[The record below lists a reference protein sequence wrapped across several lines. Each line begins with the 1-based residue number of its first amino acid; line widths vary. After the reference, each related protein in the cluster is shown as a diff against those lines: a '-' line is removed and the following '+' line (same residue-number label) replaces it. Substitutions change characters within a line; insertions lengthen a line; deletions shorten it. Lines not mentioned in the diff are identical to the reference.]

1 MSPALGNDT
10 NCGGPYIY
18 AAWALTGVAG
28 LALAVQ
34 YTTKAW
40 IRWMLPRVSSP
51 RRIWGLEDILY
62 AAGYAFD
69 IAHMVLIQRR
79 LVFKVE
85 TSPDPSDALTSF
97 ENGLGRHMWFL
108 SDAERTLALK
118 NEFISQPLAVTASML
133 SRSGMMCFLY
143 TCFSSI
149 DKQIRLSII
158 VCMAIQVVVNS
169 VTIIQIVVQ
178 CGPHPYHAAN
188 RVSYFHYMWDNPPAD
203 GSVVCQSP
211 TVQTTIGFVQG
222 GFNTT
227 IDFFLTALSA
237 VQLWRYTL
245 RATDAAPAKHK
256 LPFSRI
262 RRMPRQA
269 LFRRIWQT
277 ISLSGPLLI
286 SGIASI
292 VKTYLL
298 KTLGERNDITHN
310 TVPFIL
316 WVKIE
321 NYSILLASLAPMIRL
336 FVSMVSTDKGQC
348 GPYWSNSRSKN
359 SHPGLEL
366 NSQPHTQERRAV
378 LMAVFADEKIVQ
390 YTGEEW
396 QRAGSRTHH
405 GRRNSDVQDGSNKV
419 TVRTDIVVRV
429 SSDEA
434 STERL
439 VV

>member
-79 LVFKVE
+79 LVFKLE

-178 CGPHPYHAAN
+178 CGPHPYHAV
-188 RVSYFHYMWDNPPAD
+188 RD
-203 GSVVCQSP
+203 
-211 TVQTTIGFVQG
+211 
-222 GFNTT
+222 
-227 IDFFLTALSA
+227 ALSSFLA
-237 VQLWRYTL
+237 IADRCNSLVGMNRPIE
-245 RATDAAPAKHK
+245 ATDAAPAKHK

-316 WVKIE
+316 IE

>member
-1 MSPALGNDT
+1 MSTALGNDT
-10 NCGGPYIY
+10 NY
-18 AAWALTGVAG
+18 GVAG
-28 LALAVQ
+28 LALAFR
-34 YTTKAW
+34 YTTKTW

-51 RRIWGLEDILY
+51 ERVWGLEDILY
-62 AAGYAFD
+62 GAAYGFD
-69 IAHMVLIQRR
+69 IAHMVFIQR
-79 LVFKVE
+79 
-85 TSPDPSDALTSF
+85 SF

-108 SDAERTLALK
+108 SDAERNLALK
-118 NEFISQPLAVTASML
+118 NEFVSQPLAVTASML

-143 TCFSSI
+143 TCFSSV

-158 VCMAIQVVVNS
+158 VCMAIQVMVNS
-169 VTIIQIVVQ
+169 VTVVQIIVQ
-178 CGPHPYHAAN
+178 CGPNPYHAVN

-203 GSVVCQSP
+203 GTVVCQSP
-211 TVQTTIGFVQG
+211 AVQTTIGFVQG

-237 VQLWRYTL
+237 VQLWRYTI
-245 RATDAAPAKHK
+245 RATDSTPAQHK
-256 LPFSRI
+256 PLFGRI

-277 ISLSGPLLI
+277 VSLSGPLLL

-321 NYSILLASLAPMIRL
+321 NYSILLASFAPMIRL
-336 FVSMVSTDKGQC
+336 FVSMVSTDKGQS
-348 GPYWSNSRSKN
+348 GGYWSNSRSKN

-366 NSQPHTQERRAV
+366 DSQPHTQKKGAV
-378 LMAVFADEKIVQ
+378 VMSVSAAEEAVQHTD
-390 YTGEEW
+390 EEW
-396 QRAGSRTHH
+396 KRASSRAHH
-405 GRRNSDVQDGSNKV
+405 RHRRSDLQDGSNGV
-419 TVRTDIVVRV
+419 TVRTEIVVRV
-429 SSDEA
+429 SSDKA

-439 VV
+439 VI

>member
-1 MSPALGNDT
+1 MPTALENDT
-10 NCGGPYIY
+10 NYAGPYIY

-28 LALAVQ
+28 LALAFR
-34 YTTKAW
+34 YTTKTW

-51 RRIWGLEDILY
+51 ERVWGLEDILY
-62 AAGYAFD
+62 GSAYAFD
-69 IAHMVLIQRR
+69 IAHMVFIQRS
-79 LVFKVE
+79 FK
-85 TSPDPSDALTSF
+85 
-97 ENGLGRHMWFL
+97 NGLGRHMWFL
-108 SDAERTLALK
+108 SDAERKLALK

-143 TCFSSI
+143 TCFSSV

-169 VTIIQIVVQ
+169 VTAVQIIVQ
-178 CGPHPYHAAN
+178 CGPNPYHAVN

-203 GSVVCQSP
+203 GSVICQSP
-211 TVQTTIGFVQG
+211 AVQTTIGFVQG
-222 GFNTT
+222 GITPAAVSTIHRTDGWPGFNTT

-237 VQLWRYTL
+237 VQLWRYTI
-245 RATDAAPAKHK
+245 RATDSAQAQHK
-256 LPFSRI
+256 PVFSRI

-277 ISLSGPLLI
+277 ISLSGPLLL

-321 NYSILLASLAPMIRL
+321 NYSILLATFAPMIRL
-336 FVSMVSTDKGQC
+336 FVSMASTDKGQS
-348 GPYWSNSRSKN
+348 GGYWSNSRSKN

-366 NSQPHTQERRAV
+366 DSQPHTQKRGAVVMSVSAAEEAVQHTDDEWKRASS
-378 LMAVFADEKIVQ
+378 
-390 YTGEEW
+390 
-396 QRAGSRTHH
+396 RAYHRHRS
-405 GRRNSDVQDGSNKV
+405 SDLQDGSNGV
-419 TVRTDIVVRV
+419 TVRTEIVVQV
-429 SSDEA
+429 SSDKA

-439 VV
+439 VL